1 MKDYIF
7 LLTIILG
14 LYIVLLHNK
23 IPKNFINLFNNDIFK
38 IIILLIIVSIS
49 NKYKTISILLS
60 IIFILTIINS
70 NKSKNN
76 YNINKI

>member
-1 MKDYIF
+1 MKDYIS
-7 LLTIILG
+7 LLTIFLG
-14 LYIVLLHNK
+14 IYIILLHNI

-70 NKSKNN
+70 KKSKNN
-76 YNINKI
+76 YNIKK